1 MLGQKHDDD
10 YNDFIVIKSVQL
22 FNIHTM
28 NSKKKFVKSLLDKI
42 HCNNYLDN

>member
-10 YNDFIVIKSVQL
+10 YNDFIVITSVQL

-28 NSKKKFVKSLLDKI
+28 NSKITFL
-42 HCNNYLDN
+42 